1 VIFCFCQVEGLIRLL
16 KILLVL
22 ALGRR
27 GMHARVEE
35 ESSYGAR
42 NGFGE
47 LAEVT

>member
-1 VIFCFCQVEGLIRLL
+1 MIFCFCQVEGLIRLL
-16 KILLVL
+16 KVLSVLVL
-22 ALGRR
+22 GKR